1 MAIVEEDAT
10 SLQAGGGCMMHLRF
24 SRSVE
29 EPLQVLCIGAHS
41 DDIEI
46 GCGGSLL
53 QLKEWYP
60 QLAFHWVVLTA
71 TGERRAEACR
81 AAQLFTEDHSCN
93 VMLQEFED
101 GFLPYSA
108 AEVKRFFERLKALVE
123 PDIIFTHWGGDAH
136 QDHRLTSEM
145 TWNTFRNH
153 AIFEYEIPKYD
164 GDLGRP
170 NCFVPLDNV
179 FTERKIEHLLDVFAS
194 QRNKRWFER
203 DMFLGLMRLRGME
216 CNAASGHAEAFHVR
230 KLVMGCHRSRDE
242 NGARFVDQSLA
253 HHPPHW
259 SL

>member
-53 QLKEWYP
+53 QLIEWHP
-60 QLAFHWVVLTA
+60 QISFHWVVLTA
-71 TGERRAEACR
+71 KGVRRTEACQ
-81 AAQLFTEDHSCN
+81 AAHLFTSERSCN
-93 VMLQEFED
+93 LMLQEFDD

-108 AEVKRFFERLKALVE
+108 AEVKRFFECLKGLVE
-123 PDIIFTHWGGDAH
+123 PDIIFTHWAGDGH
-136 QDHRLTSEM
+136 QDHRFTSEL

-153 AIFEYEIPKYD
+153 LILEYEIPKYD

-170 NCFVPLDNV
+170 TWFVPLDDRFV
-179 FTERKIEHLLDVFAS
+179 ERKIKHLLAVFSS
-194 QRNKRWFER
+194 QSGKRWFQPET
-203 DMFLGLMRLRGME
+203 FSALMRLRGME
-216 CNAASGHAEAFHVR
+216 CNAESGYAEAFHIR
-230 KLVMGCHRSRDE
+230 KVVVDGGPRS
-242 NGARFVDQSLA
+242 
-253 HHPPHW
+253 
-259 SL
+259 